1 MINVPLSGTSTT
13 PPRADTPLTR
23 RLLNGWPADGALT
36 SLAWAVAIATLY
48 ILVPWESMSGRPKF
62 ADLDNYLD
70 AIGLVTS
77 VQVLDELSGLAWL
90 FAEPGWT
97 FIQLLIALFAQDP
110 VQALLALSW
119 LCAIAFLWFMHR
131 RAGAALSL
139 IVMFNPLV
147 IDLVFSQV
155 RSAFALALLFL
166 SLGCRNR
173 LMKLALVVYACTV
186 HSVSLILIGC
196 YVVAVAL
203 ERSSALRTRL
213 LKGIACIGVAV
224 VLAWTLSYGRDAL
237 FSAIGDRRAEYD
249 VDSGSVLFV
258 SFWMLWAMAAI
269 AARKVLFCASWHWS
283 DGLVIMLLS
292 TAFFMTLFNTNG
304 LRFVSLT
311 LPLLACNLNLA
322 RPALKMGATAFLI
335 AHQAVQFMYW
345 Y

>member
-1 MINVPLSGTSTT
+1 MINVPLIDSRTT
-13 PPRADTPLTR
+13 PRAGTPLTR
-23 RLLNGWPADGALT
+23 RLLNGWPAGGALA
-36 SLAWAVAIATLY
+36 SFAWAVAIATLY

-77 VQVLDELSGLAWL
+77 VQNLEELSGLAWL

-97 FIQLLIALFAQDP
+97 LILLPIGLFAQDP
-110 VQALLALSW
+110 LQALLLISW

-155 RSAFALALLFL
+155 RSAFALALLL
-166 SLGCRNR
+166 MSLGCRNR
-173 LMKLALVVYACTV
+173 LFKSALILYACSV

-203 ERSSALRTRL
+203 ERSRALRARL

-224 VLAWTLSYGRDAL
+224 VLAWSLSYGREAL

-258 SFWMLWAMAAI
+258 TFWMLWALAAI
-269 AARKVLFCASWHWS
+269 AARSVLFRAPWHWS
-283 DGLVIMLLS
+283 DGMVVMLLS
-292 TAFFMTLFNTNG
+292 TAFFMTVFSTNG
-304 LRFVSLT
+304 VRFVSLA
-311 LPLLACNLNLA
+311 LPLLACSLNLA
-322 RPALKMGATAFLI
+322 RPALKEGAMALLI
-335 AHQAVQFMYW
+335 AYQAIQFAYW